1 MNKKNPEAN
10 GTQTAALSHEAETKQ
25 SEQTTTTTTATETR
39 HDSPAAEGQAVQISR
54 AAIADM
60 IAAIADIRSTFRSG
74 EPTDLQRAIERAT
87 DIALDFG
94 ICLE

>member
-25 SEQTTTTTTATETR
+25 PEQTPTTTATETR
-39 HDSPAAEGQAVQISR
+39 QDRPAAEGQAVQISR

-60 IAAIADIRSTFRSG
+60 IAAIADIRSTKKSG
-74 EPTDLQRAIERAT
+74 DPTDLQRAIERAT

-94 ICLE
+94 ILLE

>member
-1 MNKKNPEAN
+1 MNKKNQEAN
-10 GTQTAALSHEAETKQ
+10 GAQTAALSHEAETKQ
-25 SEQTTTTTTATETR
+25 PEQTTPTTTATT
-39 HDSPAAEGQAVQISR
+39 EGQVVQISR

-74 EPTDLQRAIERAT
+74 DPTDIQRAIERAT